1 MINTNFSSG
10 APRRAPGR
18 GPLPQLF
25 RFIFALA
32 LAALSLIPAS
42 AQSTFGTIVGSV
54 TDASAASMPDVTVV
68 LLNSATGDRRS
79 AVTDS
84 NGSFQFVSLNPGDYK
99 IDIQQTGFRHY
110 TRSSILVE
118 VAAQVRADI
127 QMQVGDTTQSVEVT
141 ASAALLQTEN
151 ATLSQV
157 VAARAVQELP
167 LNGRNVMNLV
177 ALVPGVVPQG
187 GSMSNLQGQNIFG
200 AGNFQI
206 GGGAANQSST
216 LLDGSPLNV
225 NYGNLTAFVP
235 TQDAIS
241 EFRVQTSSN
250 TAEYG
255 RYTGGIINLTSKSGT
270 NEIHGSM
277 YEFLR
282 NRALNAGT
290 FFGNATG
297 AGRPAFTQN
306 QFGVNAG
313 GPIKKDK
320 TFIFGSYEGF
330 RQVQGSILLNT
341 VPTAAILGGDF
352 SGYRN
357 AAGAQIP
364 VYDPQTQCGQLGNA
378 ACGAGTVQRSQFPG
392 NIIPSSR
399 INPVAKAL
407 SNKLFALPNTAGV
420 ANTNQFNFSTNVNT
434 GGSND
439 QYNGRVDHTFSEK
452 QRVFARYSRWTLN
465 DLAGNGYGD
474 IPYYAGGSSP
484 EIFTTDS
491 AVLADTYIFNAT
503 TILDVRGSF
512 LRFFYDRTPKVAPGT
527 FDATTIGLPKY
538 MNVPLAAWPGT
549 TFAEYNSGSASQR
562 ISSRNNSY
570 SFVPGLT
577 KIMGRHTLKTG
588 MELRNLQANFFQVN
602 SPGGAY
608 TFTNLFTS
616 QNATSPGAT
625 GNSYGSFLLGN
636 PATGTLLLPNFTA
649 SSLLYQGYYVNDS
662 FQVNKKLT
670 VTAGLRWEIPG
681 VWTERND
688 NMAVFNPTATNPL
701 SQATGLNLKGAFE
714 LVKSDAHPQRG
725 LKSEYWKAFA
735 PRVGLAYRMNE
746 STVLRAGGGL
756 FFIPADVVFV
766 ESPYQNPLNLYSN
779 TMVTTVDNSVTA
791 FNTLSNPYPQGLTV
805 APGRNANFQAL
816 LQGGNFAG
824 GGGGAAAS
832 AIIANSKNP
841 TVYQWNAAI
850 AKDLH
855 GLAVEVGYSGSAG
868 NHLPTGGL
876 QLNQIPNQFLSL
888 GKALTNQV
896 PNPFL
901 GKITVGPL
909 AQPTI
914 QAGQLL
920 RPFPQYQTVTDAG
933 GYIGNSTYHAAL
945 VKAEKRFAS
954 GGTLLGS
961 YTFSKLLT
969 DVESTTSWLESAGTG
984 GGTAGYQDFTNFAAE
999 KSLSA
1004 FDSRERA
1011 TISYVVDLPF
1021 GTNKKFLANAKG
1033 IAGKLVNGW
1042 GINGI
1047 STFQKGYPLHM
1058 TATPVALSIANGGG
1072 GLRPNVVANCDPA
1085 VSGGVQQRLTKYFN
1099 TGCFTV
1105 PANFTWGSAARTDP
1119 RLRGPGIANYDFA
1132 MFKRTAITER
1142 INLEFRGE
1150 IFNIFNRVQFGQP
1163 NSVATTAANS
1173 TFGVISTQANSPR
1186 QVQFALRL
1194 KF

>member
-1 MINTNFSSG
+1 MITTSVFNG
-10 APRRAPGR
+10 AAITARRCGKP
-18 GPLPQLF
+18 PHFFKVLLT
-25 RFIFALA
+25 LA
-32 LAALSLIPAS
+32 LAVLFLAQAN

-54 TDASAASMPDVTVV
+54 TDPSGAAMANVTVT
-68 LLNSATGDRRS
+68 LLNNATGDRRT
-79 AVTDS
+79 AATDP
-84 NGSFQFVSLNPGDYK
+84 NGSYQFVSLNPGEYK
-99 IDIQQTGFRHY
+99 VDVQQTGFRHY
-110 TRSSILVE
+110 TRTAITVE
-118 VAAQVRADI
+118 VAAQLRVDVT
-127 QMQVGDTTQSVEVT
+127 MQVGDTTQSVEVT

-157 VAARAVQELP
+157 VASRAVQELP
-167 LNGRNVMNLV
+167 LNGRNVLNLV

-187 GSMSNLQGQNIFG
+187 GSMSNSQGQNIFG

-225 NYGNLTAFVP
+225 NYGNLTAMVP

-270 NEIHGSM
+270 NDIHGSA

-282 NRALNAGT
+282 NKSLNAGT

-330 RQVQGSILLNT
+330 RQVQGSILLNS
-341 VPTAAILGGDF
+341 VPTGAIIGGDF
-352 SGYRN
+352 SGYKN

-364 VYDPQTQCGQLGNA
+364 IYDPSTQCGQLGNA
-378 ACGAGTVQRSQFPG
+378 ACGTATAQRTQFPG
-392 NIIPSSR
+392 NIIPASR
-399 INPVAKAL
+399 INPVSRAL
-407 SNKLFALPNTAGV
+407 STNLFALPNTAGV
-420 ANTNQFNFSTNVNT
+420 TNTNQFNFSTNVNT

-439 QYNGRVDHTFSEK
+439 QYNVRVDHTVSEK
-452 QRVFARYSRWTLN
+452 QRVFARYSRWTLD
-465 DLAGNGYGD
+465 DLAGNGYGN

-484 EIFTTDS
+484 EIFKTDS

-512 LRFFYDRTPKVAPGT
+512 LRFFYDRTPKVVPGT

-538 MNVPLAAWPGT
+538 MNVPLSDWPGT
-549 TFAEYNSGSASQR
+549 TFAEYNSGSAGQR
-562 ISSRNNSY
+562 ISSRNNSF

-577 KIMGRHTLKTG
+577 KIMGRHTVKAG
-588 MELRNLQANFFQVN
+588 MELRDLQSNFFQVN

-649 SSLLYQGYYVNDS
+649 SSMLYQGYYVNDS

-670 VTAGLRWEIPG
+670 VTAGLRWEVPG
-681 VWTERND
+681 VWTERHD
-688 NMAVFNPTATNPL
+688 NLAVFNPTATNPL
-701 SQATGLNLKGAFE
+701 SQSTGLNLKGAFE
-714 LVKSDAHPQRG
+714 LVSSDARPARG
-725 LKSEYWKAFA
+725 MKPEYWKAFA
-735 PRVGLAYRMNE
+735 PRIGVAYRLNE
-746 STVLRAGGGL
+746 TTVLRVGGGL

-779 TMVTTVDNSVTA
+779 TMVSTLDNSVTA
-791 FNTLSNPYPQGLTV
+791 FNTLSNPYPQGLTL
-805 APGRNANFQAL
+805 APGRNANFQSL
-816 LQGGNFAG
+816 LEGGNFAG

-832 AIIANSKNP
+832 AIIANNKNP

-850 AKDLH
+850 ARNLH
-855 GLAVEVGYSGSAG
+855 GVALEVGYSGSAG

-876 QLNQIPNQFLSL
+876 QLNQIPDQFLSL
-888 GKALTNQV
+888 GKALTTQV

-920 RPFPQYQTVTDAG
+920 RPFPQYQTVADAG
-933 GYIGNSTYHAAL
+933 GYIGNSTYHALL
-945 VKAEKRFAS
+945 VKGEKRFAA

-961 YTFSKLLT
+961 YAFSKLIS
-969 DVESTTSWLESAGTG
+969 DIESTTSWLESAGTG
-984 GGTAGYQDFTNFAAE
+984 GGPAGYQDFTNFNAE

-1004 FDSRERA
+1004 FDTRERA
-1011 TISYVVDLPF
+1011 TLSYVVDLPF
-1021 GTNKKFLANAKG
+1021 GANKKFLANAKG
-1033 IAGKLVNGW
+1033 VPGKIVSGW

-1058 TATPVALSIANGGG
+1058 TATPVALAIANGGG
-1072 GLRPNVVANCDPA
+1072 GLRPNVVPNCDP
-1085 VSGGVQQRLTKYFN
+1085 SGSGAIQQRLTKYFN
-1099 TGCFTV
+1099 PACFTV
-1105 PANFTWGSAARTDP
+1105 PANFTFGNASRTDP
-1119 RLRGPGIANYDFA
+1119 VLRGPGIANYDFA

-1142 INLEFRGE
+1142 VNLEFRAE
-1150 IFNIFNRVQFGQP
+1150 VFNIFNRVQFGQP
-1163 NSVATTAANS
+1163 NTTATTAANS
-1173 TFGVISTQANSPR
+1173 TFGVITTQANSPR
-1186 QVQFALRL
+1186 QIQFALRL